1 MCHFINLFCF
11 HIFEYR
17 TKWISIIG
25 KSPCLNNQIIQI
37 SKQIRK
43 QDLVEKSAL
52 QEENSDNLYEPNS
65 SITALELIERIPDL
79 TDRRKI
85 LSTVFIKKMKL
96 KQSESM
102 DETTTDVNAESHE
115 TFDESITPVAKSYE
129 VRLDAF
135 SQIFVGKNVP
145 EGYIENNMC
154 RKRPYYS
161 FLEQ

>member
-1 MCHFINLFCF
+1 M
-11 HIFEYR
+11 
-17 TKWISIIG
+17 ISL
-25 KSPCLNNQIIQI
+25 LNNQIIQI

-85 LSTVFIKKMKL
+85 LSTVFVKKIKL

-102 DETTTDVNAESHE
+102 DETTTDANTESHE
-115 TFDESITPVAKSYE
+115 TSDKSITPVAKSYE
-129 VRLDAF
+129 VQLDAF
-135 SQIFVGKNVP
+135 SQIFVGKNVH
-145 EGYIENNMC
+145 
-154 RKRPYYS
+154 
-161 FLEQ
+161 LA